1 MLAWM
6 GLVVRVAVIIFYA
19 LRRKGDEPASMSL
32 LKILEFKLDA
42 KEKTTPSSNDTHP

>member
-6 GLVVRVAVIIFYA
+6 GLVVVVAVKLFYA
-19 LRRKGDEPASMSL
+19 LRRKGDVAASMSL

-42 KEKTTPSSNDTHP
+42 KEKRTPSSNDTHP